1 MVFSSF
7 YAVRTTKINLTL
19 SSAWHC
25 QLGAVSSTLITTS
38 NNASLPCE
46 ECARRA
52 QCLSIYRRG
61 TSMYYHSCTVASNQ
75 QSGLFPF
82 PSRIADGKKKKT
94 PLCWILPWCE
104 RMLASCTYI
113 LRTYSNTYKNA
124 SWNAKKSP
132 CQTILSPLLSTSA
145 KNKQNTTPTPGTHKK
160 KQTPHLLQV
169 PRILLSLLP

>member
-82 PSRIADGKKKKT
+82 PSRIAV
-94 PLCWILPWCE
+94 PVQLNIM
-104 RMLASCTYI
+104 R
-113 LRTYSNTYKNA
+113 SNRRLKRVRN
-124 SWNAKKSP
+124 SNSI
-132 CQTILSPLLSTSA
+132 TILTCLVIYCSSIQQQLSISNCITSLVQCSRDGHIA
-145 KNKQNTTPTPGTHKK
+145 
-160 KQTPHLLQV
+160 
-169 PRILLSLLP
+169 

>member
-82 PSRIADGKKKKT
+82 PSRIADGKKKK
-94 PLCWILPWCE
+94 
-104 RMLASCTYI
+104 
-113 LRTYSNTYKNA
+113 NA
-124 SWNAKKSP
+124 
-132 CQTILSPLLSTSA
+132 PLLNPSVMRTDA
-145 KNKQNTTPTPGTHKK
+145 CLLYLHFTHIQQYVQECELKRKKIAVPNDTFATTVHEREK
-160 KQTPHLLQV
+160 
-169 PRILLSLLP
+169 